1 MTLYRAEMKEKIMRH
16 AYPKQMTMIFIA
28 LVMLIYGCFTLSK
41 RCRLMDFI
49 CLAFICFLSGS

>member
-1 MTLYRAEMKEKIMRH
+1 MRH